1 MIVFRIQNGPNQG
14 QVHAHK
20 NLSLQV
26 ILDGGQVTT
35 FPSQSINGNSV
46 DLLNFVKKHR

>member
-1 MIVFRIQNGPNQG
+1 MIVFRIQNGPNQE

-26 ILDGGQVTT
+26 ILDGGQITT
-35 FPSQSINGNSV
+35 FPSQSINSNSV
-46 DLLNFVKKHR
+46 GLLNFVKKQR